1 MLFHPV
7 KVSLKVSIFCYRYK
21 NATALA
27 QKCPK
32 IDSKHEKTRG
42 VRQSGPRR
50 QTVTTEKKKLR
61 KGLILEFVNDCIVV
75 DDPVKIYR
83 HVLQSNVETEKR
95 VEFGT
100 MDRKYF
106 RLVFFLFTYSIYNN
120 CIIFHKL
127 NH

>member
-1 MLFHPV
+1 MTINYFL
-7 KVSLKVSIFCYRYK
+7 YRYK

-106 RLVFFLFTYSIYNN
+106 RLVLFFFTFFV
-120 CIIFHKL
+120 IFQKPYL
-127 NH
+127 